1 MDISSELVIALVGG
15 TGTNFDKITSYIN
28 SLLISNYKVH
38 PIKMSTLPNKFFKN
52 LNKFSGKGEID
63 RITFYQDQC
72 DSLAIKNQA
81 IMGVL
86 AVCEINELRKKNK
99 DQSNAYIINSLKRK
113 EEFKI
118 LRRIYGHNLILIS
131 VYEPKSLREKHIISN
146 EIMEHTDKDYKTM
159 HDEAE
164 QLMERDKHDDEN
176 EHGQHVRDTY
186 INATY
191 FVRSDT
197 LEEDIN
203 RLFNILKGDP
213 IETPSKDE
221 VCMAHAYV
229 CAMRS
234 ADLYR
239 QVGAVITDD
248 DGNIISSGTNEVP
261 KFGGGCYWNNSEND
275 LRDYFVNKDGKPK
288 LLSIKEDLATRLI
301 EKIQEELF
309 KNRKDPISTEFES
322 YFKSQEDHLKEKLVK
337 AGLIKD
343 TIEFL
348 RPVHGEEAAIC
359 DAALRGVSTKDTI
372 LYCNTYPC
380 HLCTKK
386 IIAAGIKKVIYIDP
400 YPKSKAEILY
410 DGIIAD
416 KPLNSTLS
424 QNRVI
429 FESYRGCSPKKYP
442 YFFNLKYIKRFDSHT
457 GFIYPREGVN
467 YCNEI
472 RYVSHFSPL
481 GYIQKELACIEWVKS
496 SPFKD
501 EIKPL
506 SKTKTSP
513 DMKDYYNLETKWL
526 NNLNK
531 S

>member
-1 MDISSELVIALVGG
+1 MDISSELIIALVGG
-15 TGTNFDKITSYIN
+15 TGTNFDKITSYIS
-28 SLLISNYKVH
+28 SLLNSNYKIH
-38 PIKMSTLPNKFFKN
+38 SIKMSALPNKYFN
-52 LNKFSGKGEID
+52 DLEKFSSVGEID

-72 DSLAIKNQA
+72 DELAVKNRA

-86 AVCEINELRKKNK
+86 AVCEINNLRRCTKENT
-99 DQSNAYIINSLKRK
+99 NAYIINSLKRK

-146 EIMEHTDKDYKTM
+146 EIMENSNKDYNTM
-159 HDEAE
+159 LDQAGKI
-164 QLMERDKHDDEN
+164 MERDKHDEEN
-176 EHGQHVRDTY
+176 DHGQHVRDTY
-186 INATY
+186 VNATY

-197 LEEDIN
+197 LEADIK

-213 IETPSKDE
+213 IETPTKDE

-239 QVGAVITDD
+239 QVGAVIADD

-261 KFGGGCYWNNSEND
+261 KFGGGCYWSNNDED
-275 LRDYFVNKDGKPK
+275 LRDYFVNQDGKPK
-288 LLSIKEDLATRLI
+288 LLSMKEELATKLI
-301 EKIQEELF
+301 DKIQEELF
-309 KNRKDPISTEFES
+309 KDNSTCREFET
-322 YFKSQEDHLKEKLVK
+322 YFKSQESLLKNKLVK
-337 AGLIKD
+337 EGLIKD
-343 TIEFL
+343 AIEFL

-359 DAALRGVSTKDTI
+359 DAALRGVSTKGAI

-400 YPKSKAEILY
+400 YPKSKAEVLY

-416 KPLNSTLS
+416 KPLNPKSF
-424 QNRVI
+424 QNKVI

-442 YFFNLKYIKRFDSHT
+442 YFFNLKYIKRFDSNT
-457 GFIYPREGVN
+457 GFIYPREGIN

-481 GYIQKELACIEWVKS
+481 GYIQKEVAYIEWFKS
-496 SPFKD
+496 SSFKSMIKLTP
-501 EIKPL
+501 EIEILPNF
-506 SKTKTSP
+506 
-513 DMKDYYNLETKWL
+513 KDYYHLETKWL
-526 NNLNK
+526 NDN
-531 S
+531 

>member
-1 MDISSELVIALVGG
+1 MDISSELIIALVGG
-15 TGTNFDKITSYIN
+15 TGTDFAKITDYIS
-28 SLLISNYKVH
+28 SLLNSNYKICQ
-38 PIKMSTLPNKFFKN
+38 IKMSALPNKYFN
-52 LNKFSGKGEID
+52 DLDKFSGVGEID
-63 RITFYQDQC
+63 RITFYQNQC
-72 DSLAIKNQA
+72 DELAISNPA
-81 IMGVL
+81 IMGLL
-86 AVCEINELRKKNK
+86 AVCEINSLRQEMREKTT
-99 DQSNAYIINSLKRK
+99 NAYIINSLKRK

-146 EIMEHTDKDYKTM
+146 DIMEQTDKDYKTM
-159 HDEAE
+159 HE
-164 QLMERDKHDDEN
+164 QARKIMERDKHDEEN
-176 EHGQHVRDTY
+176 DHGQHVRDTY

-197 LEEDIN
+197 LEEDLK

-213 IETPSKDE
+213 IETPTKDE

-239 QVGAVITDD
+239 QVGAVIADD

-261 KFGGGCYWNNSEND
+261 KFGGGCYWNNNDDD
-275 LRDYFVNKDGKPK
+275 LRDYFVNQDGKPK
-288 LLSIKEDLATRLI
+288 LLSIKEELASKLI
-301 EKIQEELF
+301 DKIKGELF
-309 KNRKDPISTEFES
+309 KNKDNSTCTQFEE
-322 YFKSQEDHLKEKLVK
+322 YFKSQENILRKMLVTEG
-337 AGLIKD
+337 AIKD

-359 DAALRGVSTKDTI
+359 DAALRGVSTRGAI

-410 DGIIAD
+410 EGIIAD
-416 KPLNSTLS
+416 KPINPKVS
-424 QNRVI
+424 QNKVV

-442 YFFNLKYIKRFDSHT
+442 YFFNLKYIKRFDSNT

-481 GYIQKELACIEWVKS
+481 GYIQKEQAYIQWFKS
-496 SPFKD
+496 SFKNMIKSFP
-501 EIKPL
+501 EIENHFN
-506 SKTKTSP
+506 SE
-513 DMKDYYNLETKWL
+513 DYYHLETKWL
-526 NNLNK
+526 DG
-531 S
+531 